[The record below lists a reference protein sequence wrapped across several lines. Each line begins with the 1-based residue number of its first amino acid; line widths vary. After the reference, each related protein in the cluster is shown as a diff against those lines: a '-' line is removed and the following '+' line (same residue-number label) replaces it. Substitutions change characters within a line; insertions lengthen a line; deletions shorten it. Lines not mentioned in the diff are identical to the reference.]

1 MSAASSDAALWGLLF
16 AMAGLT
22 VTLRASFFVFGD
34 RIRIPPLVRR
44 GLDYVPAAVLA
55 AIVAPAFVQ
64 FAPGEA
70 IDLAAQAPRWA
81 AGVVGVATALVTR
94 NMLAVLVLGMATLW
108 GVQALLG

>member
-1 MSAASSDAALWGLLF
+1 MSAASSDAALWGLLL
-16 AMAGLT
+16 AMAALT
-22 VTLRASFFVFGD
+22 LTLRASFFVFGD

-70 IDLAAQAPRWA
+70 VDVATQVPHWA
-81 AGVVGVATALVTR
+81 AGAVGVATALITR
-94 NMLAVLVLGMATLW
+94 NILAVLVLGMGTLW

>member
-1 MSAASSDAALWGLLF
+1 VSAASGDAALWGLLL
-16 AMAGLT
+16 AMAALT
-22 VTLRASFFVFGD
+22 LTLRASFFVFGD

-55 AIVAPAFVQ
+55 AIVAPAFVL

-70 IDLAAQAPRWA
+70 VDLAVQAPRWA
-81 AGVVGVATALVTR
+81 AGVVGVAAALITR

>member
-1 MSAASSDAALWGLLF
+1 MTGASGAAALWGLLLT
-16 AMAGLT
+16 MAALT
-22 VTLRASFFVFGD
+22 LALRASFFVFGE

-55 AIVAPAFVQ
+55 AIVAPAFVL

-70 IDLAAQAPRWA
+70 VDLTVQVPRWA
-81 AGVVGVATALVTR
+81 AGAVGVAAAILTR

>member
-1 MSAASSDAALWGLLF
+1 MSGASGGLALWGLLL
-16 AMAGLT
+16 AMGVLT
-22 VTLRASFFVFGD
+22 VTLRASFFVFGE

-64 FAPGEA
+64 FVPGEA
-70 IDLAAQAPRWA
+70 IDVAEQAPRWA
-81 AGVVGVATALVTR
+81 AGAVGVAAALLTR
-94 NMLAVLVLGMATLW
+94 NMLAVLALGMATLW